1 MAKAPTMTL
10 LSHNQIMKKK
20 PAKLPA
26 VKVGDYLAAVNRSFN
41 DGYEKALLDL
51 ERDHFIN
58 YETVRNYLDAQKNRS
73 KQI

>member
-1 MAKAPTMTL
+1 
-10 LSHNQIMKKK
+10 MKKPHK
-20 PAKLPA
+20 IAKEKSSDL
-26 VKVGDYLAAVNRSFN
+26 LTAVNRSFN

>member
-1 MAKAPTMTL
+1 MTI
-10 LSHNQIMKKK
+10 LSKNQIMKRK
-20 PAKLPA
+20 PAKLPG

>member
-1 MAKAPTMTL
+1 MPKMTML
-10 LSHNQIMKKK
+10 KENQILKK

>member
-1 MAKAPTMTL
+1 MTMLTK
-10 LSHNQIMKKK
+10 SQIMKKK

-26 VKVGDYLAAVNRSFN
+26 IKTGDFLTAVNRSFN

-73 KQI
+73 KEI

>member
-1 MAKAPTMTL
+1 M
-10 LSHNQIMKKK
+10 IMPRELQPRKVK

-26 VKVGDYLAAVNRSFN
+26 VKVGDFLTAVNRSFN
-41 DGYEKALLDL
+41 EGYEKALLDL